1 MLNQTLP
8 ATYHILII
16 IGPMSFHIEIIIN
29 VMIQKYELIPNLDWP
44 LATQLATISFGV
56 LVLDPY
62 D

>member
-1 MLNQTLP
+1 MP
-8 ATYHILII
+8 
-16 IGPMSFHIEIIIN
+16 FHIEIIIN

>member
-1 MLNQTLP
+1 
-8 ATYHILII
+8 
-16 IGPMSFHIEIIIN
+16 MSFHIEIIIN

-44 LATQLATISFGV
+44 QLVTISFGV